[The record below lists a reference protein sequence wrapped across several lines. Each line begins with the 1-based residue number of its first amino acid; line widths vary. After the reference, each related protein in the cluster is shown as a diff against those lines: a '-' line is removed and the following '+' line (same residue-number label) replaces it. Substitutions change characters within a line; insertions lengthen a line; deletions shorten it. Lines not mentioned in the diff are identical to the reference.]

1 MKMETGGRGEKC
13 IKKNLKHVQDGSEN
27 VVMEECFETREG
39 KLKKK
44 IEWGR
49 LVYICR
55 KEISGARG
63 VI

>member
-44 IEWGR
+44 
-49 LVYICR
+49 
-55 KEISGARG
+55 
-63 VI
+63 

>member
-44 IEWGR
+44 QNGGDQYTFVGKKLAE
-49 LVYICR
+49 L
-55 KEISGARG
+55 EE
-63 VI
+63 